1 VKSKSLTNGTKN
13 NLDGFVSLKVTETNP
28 KFVGKGM
35 ALIDPGVV
43 EEMQLTTGDVIEIST
58 SSGKRKTFALLWS
71 GQPEDYGIK
80 IIRID
85 GYTRNNLGIG
95 IDDHIKIRKAQ
106 NIQNAE
112 QVVVSPTEEL
122 NIEGVEEY
130 LTEILEGRVVSRGDV
145 IPLNIMGRKT
155 GLVVNSVMPSGTS
168 TAYTIHKDT
177 EFILSSSSSK
187 AGTKAGIPRI
197 SYEDIGGLRNEV
209 QKVRE
214 MIELPLRHPE
224 IFERIGI
231 EAPKGVL
238 LHGPPGTG
246 KTLLAQA
253 VANETNASYYSIAGP
268 EIMSKFYGESE
279 ERLRDTFKQAQ
290 DNAPSII
297 FIDELDSIAPK
308 RDEVSGDVEKRI
320 VSQMLTLMDG
330 LEARGKVVVIGATNR
345 VNSIDPA
352 LRRPG
357 RFDREIEI
365 GIPDEEG
372 RLDILHIHTR
382 GMPLIDDVKLDYF
395 AKITHGFVG
404 ADLES
409 LCKEAAMRSLT
420 RVIPEINLDQTKIP
434 LEVLNK
440 IRIGNKDFEDA
451 LKDIYPSAMR
461 EVQIQKPNVKWEDIG
476 GLANVKDE
484 LSEVIEWPLKHAD
497 LFDEADVKPPKG
509 ILLYGSPG
517 TGKTMI
523 TKAVATNSE
532 ANFISIKGPELI
544 SKWVGE
550 SEKGVREVFRK
561 ARQAAPSVIFFD
573 EIDAIAPRR
582 GGTIGDSNV
591 TERVVSQLLTE
602 LDGLE
607 DLRNVVTIGATN
619 RLDILDTALLRPG
632 RFDRIVEIPIPNKKS
647 RMEILRILTKKKSLD
662 TDVDLGKIV
671 DLTEEW
677 TGADIG
683 NMVNTAALSAIRE
696 RIAADNKS
704 GQQDKDLAEKSGNN
718 KHTRD
723 RLKVSMRHFQSAI
736 EKVNRKIKHH

>member
-1 VKSKSLTNGTKN
+1 
-13 NLDGFVSLKVTETNP
+13 
-28 KFVGKGM
+28 
-35 ALIDPGVV
+35 
-43 EEMQLTTGDVIEIST
+43 
-58 SSGKRKTFALLWS
+58 
-71 GQPEDYGIK
+71 
-80 IIRID
+80 
-85 GYTRNNLGIG
+85 
-95 IDDHIKIRKAQ
+95 
-106 NIQNAE
+106 
-112 QVVVSPTEEL
+112 
-122 NIEGVEEY
+122 
-130 LTEILEGRVVSRGDV
+130 
-145 IPLNIMGRKT
+145 
-155 GLVVNSVMPSGTS
+155 
-168 TAYTIHKDT
+168 
-177 EFILSSSSSK
+177 
-187 AGTKAGIPRI
+187 
-197 SYEDIGGLRNEV
+197 
-209 QKVRE
+209 
-214 MIELPLRHPE
+214 
-224 IFERIGI
+224 
-231 EAPKGVL
+231 
-238 LHGPPGTG
+238 
-246 KTLLAQA
+246 
-253 VANETNASYYSIAGP
+253 
-268 EIMSKFYGESE
+268 MSKFYGESE

-320 VSQMLTLMDG
+320 VSQLLTLMDG

-382 GMPLIDDVKLDYF
+382 GMPLTDDVKLEYF
-395 AKITHGFVG
+395 AKVTHGFVG

-434 LEVLNK
+434 IEVLNK

-451 LKDIYPSAMR
+451 LKDIHPSAMR
-461 EVQIQKPNVKWEDIG
+461 EVLVQKPNVKWEDVG
-476 GLANVKDE
+476 GLTKVKDE
-484 LSEVIEWPLKHAD
+484 LSEAIEWPLKHAD

-517 TGKTMI
+517 TGKTMVA
-523 TKAVATNSE
+523 KAVATNSE

-582 GGTIGDSNV
+582 GGGDFGDSNV

-619 RLDILDTALLRPG
+619 RIDIVDDALLRPG
-632 RFDRIVEIPIPNKKS
+632 RFDRIVEVPVPDKEA
-647 RMEILRILTKKKSLD
+647 RMEILRIHTKKKLLD
-662 TDVDLGKIV
+662 NDVDLKKLV
-671 DLTEEW
+671 DLTDGW

-683 NMVNTAALSAIRE
+683 NMVNTAALSAIKE
-696 RIAADNKS
+696 RITADSISRKD
-704 GQQDKDLAEKSGNN
+704 QQHDNITAEKSREN
-718 KHTRD
+718 KRNKD
-723 RLKVSMRHFQSAI
+723 RLKVSMKHFQSAI
-736 EKVNRKIKHH
+736 EKVNRKNNTSSQPS

>member
-1 VKSKSLTNGTKN
+1 
-13 NLDGFVSLKVTETNP
+13 
-28 KFVGKGM
+28 
-35 ALIDPGVV
+35 
-43 EEMQLTTGDVIEIST
+43 
-58 SSGKRKTFALLWS
+58 
-71 GQPEDYGIK
+71 
-80 IIRID
+80 
-85 GYTRNNLGIG
+85 
-95 IDDHIKIRKAQ
+95 
-106 NIQNAE
+106 
-112 QVVVSPTEEL
+112 
-122 NIEGVEEY
+122 
-130 LTEILEGRVVSRGDV
+130 
-145 IPLNIMGRKT
+145 
-155 GLVVNSVMPSGTS
+155 
-168 TAYTIHKDT
+168 
-177 EFILSSSSSK
+177 
-187 AGTKAGIPRI
+187 
-197 SYEDIGGLRNEV
+197 
-209 QKVRE
+209 
-214 MIELPLRHPE
+214 
-224 IFERIGI
+224 
-231 EAPKGVL
+231 
-238 LHGPPGTG
+238 
-246 KTLLAQA
+246 
-253 VANETNASYYSIAGP
+253 VANETNANYYSIAGP

-290 DNAPSII
+290 DNSPSII

-308 RDEVSGDVEKRI
+308 REEVSGDVEKRI

-382 GMPLIDDVKLDYF
+382 GMPLTDEVKLEYF
-395 AKITHGFVG
+395 AKITYGFVG

-434 LEVLNK
+434 LEILNK
-440 IRIGNKDFEDA
+440 IRIGNKEFEDA
-451 LKDIYPSAMR
+451 LKDIHPSAMR
-461 EVQIQKPNVKWEDIG
+461 EVQIQKPNVKWEDVG
-476 GLANVKDE
+476 GSANVKDE
-484 LSEVIEWPLKHAD
+484 LSEAIEWPLKHAD

-517 TGKTMI
+517 TGKTLI
-523 TKAVATNSE
+523 AKAVATNSE
-532 ANFISIKGPELI
+532 ANFISVKGPELI

-561 ARQAAPSVIFFD
+561 ARQVAPSVIFFD

-582 GGTIGDSNV
+582 GGDFGDSNV

-632 RFDRIVEIPIPNKKS
+632 RFDRIVEIPIPNRES
-647 RMEILRILTKKKSLD
+647 RMEILRIHTKKKLLD
-662 TDVDLGKIV
+662 TDVDLGKLV
-671 DLTEEW
+671 DLTEGW

-696 RIAADNKS
+696 RIVADSKS
-704 GQQDKDLAEKSGNN
+704 GQDSQNKDLVGKSGNI

-736 EKVNRKIKHH
+736 EKVNRKSKALSLT

>member
-1 VKSKSLTNGTKN
+1 MANETKSGS
-13 NLDGFVSLKVTETNP
+13 DDFVSLKVCETSA

-35 ALIDPGVV
+35 ALIDPAVV
-43 EEMQLTTGDVIEIST
+43 EKMQLTTGDVIEITT
-58 SSGKRKTFALLWS
+58 SSGKKKTFALLWS
-71 GQPEDYGIK
+71 GQPEDYGLR

-95 IDDHIKIRKAQ
+95 IDDHVKIRKAQ
-106 NIQNAE
+106 DIKNAE

-122 NIEGVEEY
+122 NIVGIEEY

-145 IPLNIMGRKT
+145 IPLNIMGRKS
-155 GLVVNSVMPSGTS
+155 GLVVNSVMPSGTAS
-168 TAYTIHKDT
+168 AAYSISKDT
-177 EFILSSSSSK
+177 EFILSSLSK
-187 AGTKAGIPRI
+187 AGPRSGIPRV
-197 SYEDIGGLRNEV
+197 SYEDIGGLRSEV

-253 VANETNASYYSIAGP
+253 VANETNANYYSIAGP

-320 VSQMLTLMDG
+320 VSQLLTLMDG
-330 LEARGKVVVIGATNR
+330 LEARGKVVVIGATDR

-382 GMPLIDDVKLDYF
+382 GMPLTDDVKLEYF

-434 LEVLNK
+434 IEVLNK
-440 IRIGNKDFEDA
+440 IRIGNKDFEEA
-451 LKDIYPSAMR
+451 LKDIHPSAIR
-461 EVQIQKPNVKWEDIG
+461 EVQIQKPNVKWEDVG

-484 LSEVIEWPLKHAD
+484 LSEAIEWPLKHAD

-523 TKAVATNSE
+523 AKAVATNSE

-582 GGTIGDSNV
+582 RGDFGDSNV

-619 RLDILDTALLRPG
+619 RIDIVDNALLRPG
-632 RFDRIVEIPIPNKKS
+632 RFDRIVEVPIPDKEA
-647 RMEILRILTKKKSLD
+647 RMEILLIHTKKKMLD
-662 TDVDLGKIV
+662 SDVDLKKIV
-671 DLTEEW
+671 ELTEGW

-683 NMVNTAALSAIRE
+683 NMVNTAALSAIKE
-696 RIAADNKS
+696 RVTSDSISRQD
-704 GQQDKDLAEKSGNN
+704 QQQGKNVAEKSRDN
-718 KHTRD
+718 KRNKD

-736 EKVNRKIKHH
+736 EKVNRKNKP